1 MNQIT
6 RMFPLRPS
14 RRDLLRGAGALVV
27 TVAAAPELGGAL
39 AQTAGA
45 PASGAQTS
53 GTKPPL
59 RADQLD
65 SWIAVKQDGGVL
77 AFFGKMDMG
86 QGVDVA
92 IGQIVAEEL
101 DVAYARVT
109 VVMGD
114 SATSVNQG
122 GASGSTGIQ
131 KGGIALRNA
140 AAEARRV
147 LLDLAAEKLGVGA
160 DRLTVADGV
169 VAVAGAPDRKV
180 SYGEL
185 IGGRYFNVP
194 MTWNNAIGNDLV
206 AAGRAK
212 PKSADQY
219 KIVGQSVPRSDVAG
233 KVFGTAEFVTDIKLP
248 GMMHGRTIRPPAA
261 GTVPSAIDEG
271 SIRDLAGV
279 RVVHNKGFLAVVAER
294 EWDAVRA
301 AERLKVAWSDAPAPF
316 PRQDELYDHL
326 RRAPAAARKVERDT
340 GNVETALAQGARL
353 IEAEYEWPF
362 QVHASMGPACALA
375 DVRADGVTVWT
386 GSQKPHFVRD
396 GVAKL
401 LDLPPDKVRAIWV
414 AGPGSYGRN
423 DAGDAALDAAY
434 LSRAV
439 GRPVRLQG
447 MRGEGHAWTPK
458 GPASIHKVRAA
469 LDASGRVI
477 AYDFLSRGF
486 DRLEI
491 QSNESNPRH
500 SLSGQLMGLA
510 PLPAN
515 VFGVPGERYAFANK
529 RLAWDVVAPWLAS
542 GSPLR
547 TSHLRDPLG
556 PQIHFASESFIDEM
570 AAAIGADPVEFRLRH
585 LEAPRDRAVIQ
596 AAAER
601 AGWQPRPSPRRDRS
615 SDGVASGRGISY
627 TERAG
632 TIVAVVAEVEVDRR
646 TGRVWGRKFT
656 VAHDCGLIVNPDGL
670 RRTIEGNVVQALSRT
685 LHEEVT
691 FERAAVTS
699 VDWETYPILDAT
711 ETPESIES
719 VLINRPD
726 VAPSGAGEPSTRTVP
741 AAVANAVFD
750 ATGVRIRRAPL
761 TPERV
766 KAAFA

>member
-1 MNQIT
+1 MTQT
-6 RMFPLRPS
+6 AVKLPLRLT
-14 RRDLLRGAGALVV
+14 RRDLLRGTGALVV
-27 TVAAAPELGGAL
+27 TLAGTSDWTGAM

-45 PASGAQTS
+45 AG
-53 GTKPPL
+53 KPPL
-59 RADQLD
+59 CADQLD

-92 IGQIVAEEL
+92 IAQIVAEEL
-101 DVAYARVT
+101 DVAVARVE

-114 SATSVNQG
+114 TATSVNQG

-131 KGGIALRNA
+131 KGGIPLRNA

-147 LLDLAAEKLGVGA
+147 LLDMAAKEFGVGV
-160 DRLTVADGV
+160 DRLAVDNGIVTAAGV
-169 VAVAGAPDRKV
+169 PNRKV
-180 SYGEL
+180 SYGQL

-194 MTWNNAIGNDLV
+194 MVWNNTVGNDLV
-206 AAGRAK
+206 ATGQAK
-212 PKSADQY
+212 PKHPSQY
-219 KIVGQSVPRSDVAG
+219 KIVGQSVPRADIAG
-233 KVFGTAEFVTDIKLP
+233 KVFGTADFVTDIRLP
-248 GMMHGRTIRPPAA
+248 GMMHARTIRPPAA
-261 GTVPSAIDEG
+261 GTMPTTVDEA
-271 SIRDLAGV
+271 SIRDLPGV
-279 RVVHNKGFLAVVAER
+279 RVVWNKGFLAVVAEK

-301 AERLKVAWSDAPAPF
+301 VEKLKVTWSSAPAPF
-316 PRQDELYDHL
+316 PRQDELYDYL
-326 RRAPAAARKVERDT
+326 RRAPSIARKVEREN
-340 GNVETALAQGARL
+340 GNVEAALGQGARVV
-353 IEAEYEWPF
+353 EAEYEWPF

-375 DVRADGVTVWT
+375 EVRADGVTVWT

-401 LDLPPDKVRAIWV
+401 LDLPADKVRAIWV

-434 LSRAV
+434 LARAV

-447 MRGEGHAWTPK
+447 ARGEGHAWTPK
-458 GPASIHKVRAA
+458 GPASIHKARAA
-469 LDASGRVI
+469 LDASGRIV

-491 QSNESNPRH
+491 ASNESNPRH
-500 SLSGQLMGLA
+500 SLSGQLMGLE
-510 PLPAN
+510 PLPSR
-515 VFGVPGERYAFANK
+515 VFGAPAERYVFANK
-529 RLAWDVVAPWLAS
+529 RLAWEVVAPWLAN

-556 PQIHFASESFIDEM
+556 PQIHFASESFIDEL
-570 AAAIGADPVEFRLRH
+570 AAAAGADPVEFRFRH
-585 LEAPRDRAVIQ
+585 VEDPRHRAVIQ

-615 SDGVASGRGISY
+615 TGGVASGRGISY

-646 TGRVWGRKFT
+646 TGKIWGRKFT

-670 RRTIEGNVVQALSRT
+670 RRTLEGNVIQALSRT
-685 LHEEVT
+685 LHEEIM
-691 FERAAVTS
+691 FDRAAVTS
-699 VDWETYPILDAT
+699 VDWETYPILDAM
-711 ETPESIES
+711 ETPELIDS
-719 VLINRPD
+719 VLINRPEI
-726 VAPSGAGEPSTRTVP
+726 APSGAGEPSTRTVP

-750 ATGVRIRRAPL
+750 ATGVRLRRAPL